1 MKSADSWYRSRNL
14 LLVCLC
20 VLFLFLL
27 LLNCLTPYIA
37 DDYGYRL
44 GFHNKEPLESLGDV
58 ARSMYVHCFAMN
70 GRVVSHS
77 LEQIFML
84 MPKLVFNICNAA
96 VFTGL
101 IYLMYRVVNLGRK
114 RNVLLLVAVGMAFW
128 YFMPVFGQ
136 VALWQVGALNYLWAL
151 LVGLGLMLPYI
162 YCFYKRREL
171 LKRIWQ
177 KAIFCV
183 LAFFAGMYSEVTS
196 FVAILLALILLV
208 LAMVLHREKGK
219 TWLWIPLG
227 LAVAGFFV
235 MMLMPAEMSAK
246 QGELTL
252 EALMGNFSAVT
263 ELLRQHLLVLCLTW
277 AAMFALGCW
286 LQADRDR
293 LILSGLFV
301 FGALTASYML
311 IVASYIPE
319 RCLCTTTMLL
329 ILACGVLVP
338 ELLRKKSGA
347 LCACGGAVLT
357 VAFLFQ
363 LVTGSYEIWRNYSN
377 FMSREQLIAEYVAA
391 GETDLVL
398 PLVHA
403 NSEYSAFWGTKDL
416 DTETTDTW
424 PNTQMAEYYG
434 VNSIIGY

>member
-151 LVGLGLMLPYI
+151 PVGLGLMLPYI
-162 YCFYKRREL
+162 YCFYKRSEL
-171 LKRIWQ
+171 LKRIWH
-177 KAIFCV
+177 KVFFCV
-183 LAFFAGMYSEVTS
+183 LAFFTGMYSEVTS
-196 FVAILLALILLV
+196 FVAILLSLILLV
-208 LAMVLHREKGK
+208 LTMALHQGKRK

-227 LAVAGFFV
+227 LAAAGFLV

-252 EALMGNFSAVT
+252 EALMKNFSAVT

-277 AAMFALGCW
+277 AVMFALGCW

-338 ELLRKKSGA
+338 ELLQKRSGA

-377 FMSREQLIAEYVAA
+377 FLSREQLIAEYVAA

-403 NSEYSAFWGTKDL
+403 NSEYSAFWGIKDL

-424 PNTQMAEYYG
+424 PNTQMAKYYG

>member
-96 VFTGL
+96 VFAGL

-151 LVGLGLMLPYI
+151 PVGLGLMLPYI
-162 YCFYKRREL
+162 YCFYKRSEL
-171 LKRIWQ
+171 LKRIWH
-177 KAIFCV
+177 KVFFCV

-196 FVAILLALILLV
+196 FVAILLSLILLV
-208 LAMVLHREKGK
+208 LTMALHQGKRK

-424 PNTQMAEYYG
+424 PNTQMAKYYG